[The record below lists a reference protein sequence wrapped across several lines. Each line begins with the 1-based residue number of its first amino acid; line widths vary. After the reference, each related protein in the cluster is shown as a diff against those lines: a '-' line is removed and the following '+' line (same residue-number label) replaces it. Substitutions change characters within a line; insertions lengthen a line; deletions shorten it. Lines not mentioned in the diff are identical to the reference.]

1 MGCRYHKISRHSYS
15 SEQPEITKSST
26 KEFISAGE
34 IKGSDTSMSLSHLI
48 IWSLYGLIFMKTSQ
62 IKTWMGP
69 AKIAS
74 HSEEGIQMHFPES
87 RILTVKLNLYL
98 NGFLMV

>member
-1 MGCRYHKISRHSYS
+1 
-15 SEQPEITKSST
+15 
-26 KEFISAGE
+26 
-34 IKGSDTSMSLSHLI
+34 
-48 IWSLYGLIFMKTSQ
+48 MKTSQ

-98 NGFLMV
+98 NGFLIV